1 VHPADWP
8 GPDLAAFLDRLLSKH
23 SKLGFEPGAKASYS
37 NLGFLVLGQIIEAT
51 SGRSVQDYV
60 RQEILGPLGMHH
72 TDYAYPTSAAPVAT
86 GYQRRRSPMAPLM
99 RWRLPAG
106 ILGPQE
112 DGYLSFRRFYVD
124 GPAYGGLVGPVEDA
138 ARFLQMHLGDGDLGG
153 TRVLNTE
160 SAAAMRQ
167 IRTLGRRFDPRGG
180 DDGQRDR
187 LRPRPDRRPA
197 GYQASSYDQDLLPP
211 RQPVKPID

>member
-112 DGYLSFRRFYVD
+112 DGYLSFRASTWTAQPTV
-124 GPAYGGLVGPVEDA
+124 ALSV
-138 ARFLQMHLGDGDLGG
+138 
-153 TRVLNTE
+153 
-160 SAAAMRQ
+160 
-167 IRTLGRRFDPRGG
+167 
-180 DDGQRDR
+180 R
-187 LRPRPDRRPA
+187 LRMRP
-197 GYQASSYDQDLLPP
+197 GSSRCTSAMETWVAPES
-211 RQPVKPID
+211 